1 VARLVVTVRLPEAI
15 RRYTRDQEIVE
26 LDGSTVR
33 EVLDA
38 LVAAHPDTR
47 IRLFAD
53 DDRLHGHLH
62 LFCRQTEVPADEL
75 DTTLVGP
82 GDEIDVIV
90 AVSGGSVDV
99 RMRGFRERS
108 TVEEALSAALDGVE
122 PLEAEAVSVSECAGR
137 VLASDVV
144 SEVAVPPFRRSTMDG
159 YAVRAEDTYG
169 ASTYDPVLLEIS
181 GQSMPGDGSTASAG
195 AGRAVRIMTGAP
207 VPDDA
212 DAVVRAEDADEVDGR
227 LAVRT
232 GVAPGRNVGR
242 VGEDIEPGT
251 TVLTEGRRLLPQDV
265 GLLASIGRDPVPVRR
280 RPAVRIV
287 VSGDE
292 LLAPGSKPAGSKIV
306 DSNSPMLSALT
317 ERDGGIPEIVRLPD
331 DADRMREAL
340 AAPAVDVIV
349 TAGAASVGTE
359 DRVPL
364 LVAEL
369 GEMSVHGVAMRPSSP
384 TGVGRIGG
392 RPVLVLPGNPVSCL
406 VAYDFFAGPVIR
418 TLAGLSPD
426 WPYRVARLPLR
437 TRIVSQIGRTD
448 YARVM
453 IRDGMVEPLA
463 VSGASVL
470 SSVTRATGFVII
482 PSGLE
487 GYPEGTEVEVHL
499 YDAGRLS

>member
-1 VARLVVTVRLPEAI
+1 MTVRLPEPLS
-15 RRYTRDQEIVE
+15 RYTEGHDVLE

-38 LVAAHPDTR
+38 LVAAHPDTG
-47 IRLFAD
+47 IRLFD
-53 DDRLHGHLH
+53 DAGRLHGHLH
-62 LFCRQTEVPADEL
+62 LFVRETEVQSAEL
-75 DTTLVGP
+75 HTVPVHP

-90 AVSGGSVDV
+90 AIAGGSDDV

-108 TVEEALSAALDGVE
+108 TVEEALTAALDGVE
-122 PLEAEAVSVSECAGR
+122 PLEPEPVSVTECAGR
-137 VLASDVV
+137 VLAADVV
-144 SEVAVPPFRRSTMDG
+144 SGVAVPPFRRATMDG

-169 ASTYDPVLLEIS
+169 ASTYDPVLLEVS
-181 GQSMPGDGSTASAG
+181 GQSMPGADLQGSVG
-195 AGRAVRIMTGAP
+195 AGSVVRIMTGAP

-212 DAVVRAEDADEVDGR
+212 DAVLRAEDADEADGK
-227 LAVRT
+227 LVVRA

-242 VGEDIEPGT
+242 VGEDIDPGT
-251 TVLTEGRRLLPQDV
+251 TVLTAGRRLLPQDV
-265 GLLASIGRDPVPVRR
+265 GLLSSIGHDPVRVLR
-280 RPAVRIV
+280 RPRVRVI

-292 LLAPGSKPAGSKIV
+292 LLAPGSTPSGSKIV
-306 DSNSPMLSALT
+306 DSNSPMLSALI
-317 ERDGGIPEIVRLPD
+317 ERDGGLPEVVRLPD
-331 DADRMREAL
+331 DADRMRDAL
-340 AAPAVDVIV
+340 AASGADVIV

-369 GEMSVHGVAMRPSSP
+369 GELTVHGVAMRPSSP
-384 TGVGRIGG
+384 SGVGRIGG
-392 RPVLVLPGNPVSCL
+392 KPVLLLPGNPVSCL

-418 TLAGLSPD
+418 TLAGLSPT
-426 WPYRVARLPLR
+426 WPYRTIRLPLR

-448 YARVM
+448 YARVVV
-453 IRDGMVEPLA
+453 RDRMVEPLA

-470 SSVTRATGFVII
+470 SSVTRATGFAII

-499 YDAGRLS
+499 YDAGTVT